1 MQFFFVQQDRKGGMT
16 QVDVRIVPVPLR
28 GKISVPASKS
38 ELHRMLICAAFSDR
52 PVRIGAAAGYLSG
65 DIEATV
71 RCLGSL
77 GASVAA
83 EDDAVT
89 VTPVKEHKN
98 SAVLYCGESGSTLR
112 MLLPAA
118 AAVCGAL
125 DVTGRGSLL
134 GRPVGELTDEMQR
147 HGVKF
152 SSRTLPFSTEGLLS
166 GGSFS
171 VPGDITSQYL
181 SGLLLASPLLEG
193 GTSIE
198 LTSELASAGYAV
210 MTLDIMERFGVHA
223 IKDGTRYVCT
233 GKGYVSPEKLDT
245 GGDFSA
251 AAAFITM
258 AAAGKDCDIVLTG
271 LNAASCQPDRK
282 VLDIVERSGADIEVS
297 DTGIRVRSSSLGAL
311 SADAGEVPDLIPVLS
326 AASCASTGT
335 SVFRGCARLRYK
347 ESDRMSGM
355 TAMLS
360 SMGARVTSDGDTFT
374 VGRPEKGISCII
386 DPSGDHRTVMAAA
399 VAAYALS
406 VPVTVRNAEAVEKS
420 YPRFFDDLRSLGGKA
435 DVI

>member
-1 MQFFFVQQDRKGGMT
+1 M
-16 QVDVRIVPVPLR
+16 DVRIVPVPLR
-28 GKISVPASKS
+28 GEIRVPASKS
-38 ELHRMLICAAFSDR
+38 ELHRMLICAAFADR
-52 PVRIGAAAGYLSG
+52 PVRIGAAAGYLS
-65 DIEATV
+65 DDVEATI

-77 GASVAA
+77 GAAVVT
-83 EDDAVT
+83 EDDAVI
-89 VTPVKEHKN
+89 VTPRQENKDY
-98 SAVLYCGESGSTLR
+98 AVLDCGESGSTLR

-125 DVTGRGSLL
+125 DVRGSGSLP

-152 SSRTLPFSTEGLLS
+152 TSGELPFSTEGIMS
-166 GGSFS
+166 GGCFR

-181 SGLLLASPLLEG
+181 SGLLLASPLLKG
-193 GTSIE
+193 GAETE
-198 LTSELASAGYAV
+198 LTSELVSAGYAD
-210 MTLDIMERFGVHA
+210 MTIDVMERFGAHVERS
-223 IKDGTRYVCT
+223 GRRFSCV
-233 GKGYVSPEKLDT
+233 GEGYVSPGELKA

-251 AAAFITM
+251 AAAMIAM

-282 VLDIVERSGADIEVS
+282 VLDIMERSGADIEVS
-297 DTGIRVRSSSLGAL
+297 DTGIRVQSSSLGAL

-326 AASCASTGT
+326 AAACAADGI
-335 SVFRGCARLRYK
+335 SVFRGCGRLRYK
-347 ESDRMSGM
+347 ESDRLSEM
-355 TAMLS
+355 TALLLS
-360 SMGARVTSDGDTFT
+360 VGASVTPDGDTLT
-374 VGRPEKGISCII
+374 VGRPGKGISCVI
-386 DPSGDHRTVMAAA
+386 DPSGDHRIVMAAI
-399 VAAYALS
+399 VASYALS